1 MDEERGWGIC
11 AFVGVRAAGMPAGS
25 SLRPERTDVKS
36 HVGNIVHCQEQIMA
50 RRRSS
55 KETYAQKVVELATS
69 TLPLP
74 TPVKSVAK
82 SRWGS
87 RLLLVLVPILIAS
100 GVVTISWTG
109 GLPSITVNKDRAVV
123 VGQEVQQEAIKAAE
137 RVQQYRATNYR

>member
-1 MDEERGWGIC
+1 LRTC
-11 AFVGVRAAGMPAGS
+11 RNPCRAEAGRFIVVSPEDRF
-25 SLRPERTDVKS
+25 SLLTRKQLRFTF
-36 HVGNIVHCQEQIMA
+36 CQEQIMA

-109 GLPSITVNKDRAVV
+109 GMPSITVNKDRAAV

>member
-1 MDEERGWGIC
+1 
-11 AFVGVRAAGMPAGS
+11 MPAGS
-25 SLRPERTDVKS
+25 SQRPERTDTS
-36 HVGNIVHCQEQIMA
+36 REVGKIVHCQEQIMA

-74 TPVKSVAK
+74 TPVKTVAK
-82 SRWGS
+82 SRWGA

-109 GLPSITVNKDRAVV
+109 GLPNITVNKDRAVV

-137 RVQQYRATNYR
+137 RVQQYRTTNFR

>member
-1 MDEERGWGIC
+1 
-11 AFVGVRAAGMPAGS
+11 
-25 SLRPERTDVKS
+25 
-36 HVGNIVHCQEQIMA
+36 MA

-100 GVVTISWTG
+100 GVITISWTG
-109 GLPSITVNKDRAVV
+109 GLPNITFNKDRAAV

>member
-1 MDEERGWGIC
+1 
-11 AFVGVRAAGMPAGS
+11 VGVRAAGIPAGS
-25 SLRPERTDVKS
+25 SLRPERTDTTV
-36 HVGNIVHCQEQIMA
+36 HTGNIVHCQEQVMA

-74 TPVKSVAK
+74 TPIKSVAK

>member
-1 MDEERGWGIC
+1 
-11 AFVGVRAAGMPAGS
+11 MPAGS
-25 SLRPERTDVKS
+25 SLRPERTDDTVQAR
-36 HVGNIVHCQEQIMA
+36 NIVHCQEQIMA

-55 KETYAQKVVELATS
+55 KETYSQKVVELATS
-69 TLPLP
+69 ALPLP

-109 GLPSITVNKDRAVV
+109 GLPSITVNKDRAAV

>member
-1 MDEERGWGIC
+1 
-11 AFVGVRAAGMPAGS
+11 
-25 SLRPERTDVKS
+25 
-36 HVGNIVHCQEQIMA
+36 MA

-74 TPVKSVAK
+74 TPVKSVAE
-82 SRWGS
+82 SRWGA
-87 RLLLVLVPILIAS
+87 RLLLVLVPILIAT
-100 GVVTISWTG
+100 GVVTVSWTG
-109 GLPSITVNKDRAVV
+109 SLPSISVNKDRAVI

>member
-1 MDEERGWGIC
+1 
-11 AFVGVRAAGMPAGS
+11 MPAGS
-25 SLRPERTDVKS
+25 SLRPERTDTSLYGGK
-36 HVGNIVHCQEQIMA
+36 IVHGQEQIMA

-100 GVVTISWTG
+100 GVITISWTG
-109 GLPSITVNKDRAVV
+109 GLPSITVNKDRAAV
-123 VGQEVQQEAIKAAE
+123 VGKEVQQEAIKAAE

>member
-1 MDEERGWGIC
+1 
-11 AFVGVRAAGMPAGS
+11 
-25 SLRPERTDVKS
+25 
-36 HVGNIVHCQEQIMA
+36 MA

-69 TLPLP
+69 ALPLP

-82 SRWGS
+82 SRWGA
-87 RLLLVLVPILIAS
+87 RLLLVIVPILIAT

-109 GLPSITVNKDRAVV
+109 GLPSITVNKERAVV